1 MARKKNQNK
10 IDQLV
15 SVAEKRR
22 ELARL
27 EEQLRIESLAEL
39 GQFVLSSF
47 EKNDQGEWDFALGK
61 KSKLIEKIQKIKS
74 VFSS

>member
-1 MARKKNQNK
+1 MARKGKEDK

-15 SVAEKRR
+15 SVVQKKR

-39 GQFVLSSF
+39 GQFVLSCFSQ
-47 EKNDQGEWDFALGK
+47 NDQGEWDFALGK
-61 KSKLIEKIQKIKS
+61 KSELIEKIKKIKS
-74 VFSS
+74 VFS